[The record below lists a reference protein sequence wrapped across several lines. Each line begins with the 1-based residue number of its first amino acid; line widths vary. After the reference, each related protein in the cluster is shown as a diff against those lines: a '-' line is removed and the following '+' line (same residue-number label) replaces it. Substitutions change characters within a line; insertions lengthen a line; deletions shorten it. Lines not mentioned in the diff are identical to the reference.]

1 MATPRAQPP
10 EPAAPTGAWTD
21 DRVEQLVGRLLQA
34 GVLLAAVVV
43 IVGGAAVLAT
53 HGGAAP
59 AFGEFLGTAPGLRSV
74 LGIVRGALALD
85 APSIVQLGLVLLIAT
100 PVARVALTLV
110 TFALQRDRLYVVIT
124 AIVLAVLAYG
134 LLWGKA

>member
-1 MATPRAQPP
+1 MAARRDDG
-10 EPAAPTGAWTD
+10 ELAAPTGAWTD

-34 GVLLAAVVV
+34 GVLLAAAVV
-43 IVGGAAVLAT
+43 IVGAAAVLVQ

-59 AFGEFLGTAPGLRSV
+59 SFGEFLGTAPGLRSV
-74 LGIVRGALALD
+74 VGIVRGALAFD

-124 AIVLAVLAYG
+124 TVVLAVLAYG
-134 LLWGKA
+134 LLWGHV

>member
-1 MATPRAQPP
+1 MATRP
-10 EPAAPTGAWTD
+10 ERREAAAPGGAWSD
-21 DRVEQLVGRLLQA
+21 ERVEQLEGRLLQA
-34 GVLLAAVVV
+34 GVLLAAAVV
-43 IVGGAAVLAT
+43 IVGGVAVLVA
-53 HGGAAP
+53 HGRSAP

-85 APSIVQLGLVLLIAT
+85 APAIVQLGLVLLIAT

-124 AIVLAVLAYG
+124 TIVLAVLAYG
-134 LLWGKA
+134 LLWGHV

>member
-1 MATPRAQPP
+1 MATRHAPPP
-10 EPAAPTGAWTD
+10 ERTAPTGAWSD

-43 IVGGAAVLAT
+43 IVGGATVLAM
-53 HGGAAP
+53 HGGEAP
-59 AFGEFLGTAPGLRSV
+59 AFGEFLGTAPGLRSL
-74 LGIVRGALALD
+74 LGIVRGVLALD

-124 AIVLAVLAYG
+124 TIVLAVLAYG
-134 LLWGKA
+134 LLWGRA